1 LVGFIVLVNAI
12 VDTLTYLVRI
22 EKKLKRVK
30 SELKIITSCGVNKF
44 TSLLKSTGN
53 GIVIDVSK
61 VDFFDIFK
69 IDPTTKSGQLIY
81 NDTTNQLSTD
91 FNTFMYSK

>member
-1 LVGFIVLVNAI
+1 VLTQV
-12 VDTLTYLVRI
+12 YQ
-22 EKKLKRVK
+22 
-30 SELKIITSCGVNKF
+30 S
-44 TSLLKSTGN
+44 LKSTGN

-81 NDTTNQLSTD
+81 NDTTNH
-91 FNTFMYSK
+91 